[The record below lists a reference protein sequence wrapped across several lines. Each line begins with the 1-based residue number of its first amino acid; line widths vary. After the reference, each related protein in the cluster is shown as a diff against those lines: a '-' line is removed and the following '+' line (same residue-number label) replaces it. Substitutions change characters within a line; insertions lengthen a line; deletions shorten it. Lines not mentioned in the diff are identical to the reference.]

1 MKVIAALIVTASTV
15 AAFSPASFGT
25 RCTLFD
31 LYF

>member
-25 RCTLFD
+25 TCMCNDLF
-31 LYF
+31 